1 MNTNTLSK
9 SSLDSAQFV
18 VLDSLRGIAAVA
30 VAYFHYNSNWAGYL
44 AVDFF
49 FVLSG
54 FILTHSYL
62 HQTRHDNSIFGFI
75 VNRVARL
82 YPLHIFTTVTF
93 ALAIYFT
100 QDSWPSYGKNHL
112 FTLFQ
117 QATLTQN
124 IGFNP
129 GGLTWNY
136 PSWSISVE
144 FWTGILFFILI
155 KKTTKSSHLFFSS
168 LLLLIIIYNNTK
180 HLDIH
185 AQNYYAFIN
194 SGFIRCLAS
203 FLLGILIYRAHKE
216 IHFLQ
221 SKLWLTLL
229 ELTCLSLMFL
239 VIFFR
244 EDKLNEADF
253 FSPYIFALSIL
264 IFSLEGGFL
273 SFLLKPLKYLGKI
286 SYSIYLNQITV
297 LILCTHMSATWPAL
311 NNHRLTL
318 YLSFLIVYSALT
330 FVLIETPFKKQI
342 KRLYTS
348 YNRHK
353 KLHKHQVERIKN
365 ETSTTET
372 EHNVLPIICS
382 KQLEI
387 ER

>member
-1 MNTNTLSK
+1 MNTNTPSK
-9 SSLDSAQFV
+9 LSLDSAQFV

-82 YPLHIFTTVTF
+82 YPLHIFTTITF
-93 ALAIYFT
+93 ALAIYIT
-100 QDSWPSYGKNHL
+100 QDSWPSYGKDHL

-129 GGLTWNY
+129 SGLTWNY

-144 FWTGILFFILI
+144 FWTGILFFILV
-155 KKTTKSSHLFFSS
+155 KKSTKSSHLFFAS
-168 LLLLIIIYNNTK
+168 LFLLIVIYNHTK

-185 AQNYYAFIN
+185 AQNFYAFVN
-194 SGFIRCLAS
+194 SGVIRCLAS

-216 IHFLQ
+216 MGFLQ
-221 SKLWLTLL
+221 SKLWITLL
-229 ELTCLSLMFL
+229 ELICLGLIFL
-239 VIFFR
+239 VIFYR

-264 IFSLEGGFL
+264 IFSLEGGLF
-273 SFLLKPLKYLGKI
+273 SAMLKPLNFLGKI
-286 SYSIYLNQITV
+286 SYSVYLNQITI
-297 LILCTHMSATWPAL
+297 LIICTYICAKWPAL
-311 NNHRLTL
+311 SSYRLSI
-318 YLSFLIVYSALT
+318 YLSLLTVFSVLTYIV
-330 FVLIETPFKKQI
+330 IEKPLKKQI
-342 KRLYTS
+342 KKLYLLYKQRKHVHDLLIYQPIENGIRSTLDRVPLRT
-348 YNRHK
+348 NND
-353 KLHKHQVERIKN
+353 KL
-365 ETSTTET
+365 ET
-372 EHNVLPIICS
+372 
-382 KQLEI
+382 
-387 ER
+387 